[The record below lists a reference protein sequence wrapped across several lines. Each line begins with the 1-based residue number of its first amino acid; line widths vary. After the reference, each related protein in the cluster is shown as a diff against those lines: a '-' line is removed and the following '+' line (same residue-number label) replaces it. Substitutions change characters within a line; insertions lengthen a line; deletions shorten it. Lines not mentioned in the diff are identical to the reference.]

1 MSKFLNNEGLLYL
14 WGKIKTY
21 VTGALP
27 KKVSELENDSKFI
40 TLSDVPEGAAA
51 SNTVPK
57 ANGTASAGKEA
68 AFARGDHVHPHDD
81 TKVDKVNGKG
91 LSTND
96 FTNDDKNKLD
106 GIAAGANNYTLPTA
120 GSALGGVKTTS
131 DVSEAK
137 GYTPVPIIGGVPYYK
152 DTDTTYENMGAATAS
167 AAGKSG
173 LVPAPAAGAQAK
185 YLRGDGTWGTPTNT
199 TYKDATQSTAG
210 LLSTAD
216 KKKLDAFG
224 EASTYATKEDVTKQ
238 IADAGHIKKQI
249 VESLPAASAAAD
261 NVIYMVAKKTANGD
275 NAYDEYMLVSGKLE
289 HIGDTQAD
297 IETLT
302 TDDIDALIA
311 QAQ

>member
-21 VTGALP
+21 VSGALP

-106 GIAAGANNYTLPTA
+106 
-120 GSALGGVKTTS
+120 
-131 DVSEAK
+131 
-137 GYTPVPIIGGVPYYK
+137 
-152 DTDTTYENMGAATAS
+152 
-167 AAGKSG
+167 
-173 LVPAPAAGAQAK
+173 
-185 YLRGDGTWGTPTNT
+185 
-199 TYKDATQSTAG
+199 
-210 LLSTAD
+210 
-216 KKKLDAFG
+216 AFG

-249 VESLPAASAAAD
+249 VENLPAASAAAD

-302 TDDIDALIA
+302 TDDIVALIA

>member
-21 VTGALP
+21 VSGALP

-131 DVSEAK
+131 DVSDAK

-167 AAGKSG
+167 A
-173 LVPAPAAGAQAK
+173 
-185 YLRGDGTWGTPTNT
+185 
-199 TYKDATQSTAG
+199 AG

-249 VESLPAASAAAD
+249 VENLPAASAAAD

>member
-21 VTGALP
+21 VSGALP

-57 ANGTASAGKEA
+57 ANGT
-68 AFARGDHVHPHDD
+68 
-81 TKVDKVNGKG
+81 
-91 LSTND
+91 
-96 FTNDDKNKLD
+96 
-106 GIAAGANNYTLPTA
+106 
-120 GSALGGVKTTS
+120 
-131 DVSEAK
+131 
-137 GYTPVPIIGGVPYYK
+137 
-152 DTDTTYENMGAATAS
+152 
-167 AAGKSG
+167 
-173 LVPAPAAGAQAK
+173 
-185 YLRGDGTWGTPTNT
+185 
-199 TYKDATQSTAG
+199 
-210 LLSTAD
+210 
-216 KKKLDAFG
+216 
-224 EASTYATKEDVTKQ
+224 
-238 IADAGHIKKQI
+238 
-249 VESLPAASAAAD
+249 ASAAAD

-302 TDDIDALIA
+302 TDGIDALIA

>member
-14 WGKIKTY
+14 WGKIKNY
-21 VTGALP
+21 VAGALP

-40 TLSDVPEGAAA
+40 TISDVPEGAAA

-120 GSALGGVKTTS
+120 GSSLGGVKTTS
-131 DVSEAK
+131 SVTDAT
-137 GYTPVPIIGGVPYYK
+137 GYTPAPIIGGVPYYK
-152 DTDTTYENMGAATAS
+152 DTNTVYENMGAATAS

-173 LVPAPAAGAQAK
+173 LVPAPTAGAQAK

-224 EASTYATKEDVTKQ
+224 AASTYATKEDVTKQ
-238 IADAGHIKKQI
+238 IAGAGHIKKQI

>member
-21 VTGALP
+21 VTGVLP

-40 TLSDVPEGAAA
+40 TLSDVPE
-51 SNTVPK
+51 
-57 ANGTASAGKEA
+57 
-68 AFARGDHVHPHDD
+68 
-81 TKVDKVNGKG
+81 
-91 LSTND
+91 
-96 FTNDDKNKLD
+96 
-106 GIAAGANNYTLPTA
+106 
-120 GSALGGVKTTS
+120 
-131 DVSEAK
+131 
-137 GYTPVPIIGGVPYYK
+137 
-152 DTDTTYENMGAATAS
+152 GAATAS

-261 NVIYMVAKKTANGD
+261 NVIYMAAKKTVNGD
-275 NAYDEYMLVSGKLE
+275 NAL
-289 HIGDTQAD
+289 
-297 IETLT
+297 
-302 TDDIDALIA
+302 
-311 QAQ
+311 

>member
-21 VTGALP
+21 VSGALP

-120 GSALGGVKTTS
+120 GSAL
-131 DVSEAK
+131 
-137 GYTPVPIIGGVPYYK
+137 
-152 DTDTTYENMGAATAS
+152 
-167 AAGKSG
+167 
-173 LVPAPAAGAQAK
+173 
-185 YLRGDGTWGTPTNT
+185 
-199 TYKDATQSTAG
+199 
-210 LLSTAD
+210 
-216 KKKLDAFG
+216 
-224 EASTYATKEDVTKQ
+224 
-238 IADAGHIKKQI
+238 
-249 VESLPAASAAAD
+249 
-261 NVIYMVAKKTANGD
+261 
-275 NAYDEYMLVSGKLE
+275 
-289 HIGDTQAD
+289 
-297 IETLT
+297 
-302 TDDIDALIA
+302 IA

>member
-131 DVSEAK
+131 DVSDAK

-152 DTDTTYENMGAATAS
+152 DTDTTYENMGAAT
-167 AAGKSG
+167 
-173 LVPAPAAGAQAK
+173 
-185 YLRGDGTWGTPTNT
+185 
-199 TYKDATQSTAG
+199 
-210 LLSTAD
+210 
-216 KKKLDAFG
+216 
-224 EASTYATKEDVTKQ
+224 
-238 IADAGHIKKQI
+238 
-249 VESLPAASAAAD
+249 ASAAAD

>member
-57 ANGTASAGKEA
+57 ANG
-68 AFARGDHVHPHDD
+68 
-81 TKVDKVNGKG
+81 
-91 LSTND
+91 
-96 FTNDDKNKLD
+96 
-106 GIAAGANNYTLPTA
+106 
-120 GSALGGVKTTS
+120 
-131 DVSEAK
+131 
-137 GYTPVPIIGGVPYYK
+137 
-152 DTDTTYENMGAATAS
+152 TAS

>member
-1 MSKFLNNEGLLYL
+1 
-14 WGKIKTY
+14 
-21 VTGALP
+21 
-27 KKVSELENDSKFI
+27 
-40 TLSDVPEGAAA
+40 
-51 SNTVPK
+51 
-57 ANGTASAGKEA
+57 
-68 AFARGDHVHPHDD
+68 
-81 TKVDKVNGKG
+81 
-91 LSTND
+91 
-96 FTNDDKNKLD
+96 
-106 GIAAGANNYTLPTA
+106 
-120 GSALGGVKTTS
+120 
-131 DVSEAK
+131 
-137 GYTPVPIIGGVPYYK
+137 
-152 DTDTTYENMGAATAS
+152 MGAATAS

-238 IADAGHIKKQI
+238 IADAGHIKEQI